1 MENMQRLAIPSRI
14 ADWED
19 LGGRVTRTREEMK
32 HSVFF
37 FAYSAFDVDFISVQV
52 KALGIGKCTNDICR
66 FYDGTYRVLDKRFI
80 YDGAS
85 LGYRPPEDDYA
96 YAVSKGGRI
105 VPAHR
110 RIPWEGFLGQP
121 KPVEKPKKKRRKR
134 DVGDVGGRAVVTEAE
149 EAGILGGLARF
160 VTGLMTPAASIVSQ
174 AEKKSH

>member
-19 LGGRVTRTREEMK
+19 LGGRVARTREEMK

-37 FAYSAFDVDFISVQV
+37 FAYSAFDVDFISV
-52 KALGIGKCTNDICR
+52 
-66 FYDGTYRVLDKRFI
+66 FYDGTYRVMDKRFI

-110 RIPWEGFLGQP
+110 CIPWEGFLGQP

-134 DVGDVGGRAVVTEAE
+134 DVEDVGGRAVVTEAE